1 MTSYVKIVGATAGAA
16 WGLLFVIMV
25 LLTYDIGPPPGLVT
39 VAFVVVP
46 AVIAAAA
53 FWIAFRSVFASGR
66 LAFAIE
72 LLLFIAGAT
81 CLLIVAAAS
90 GG

>member
-1 MTSYVKIVGATAGAA
+1 MTSYVKIIGATAGAA
-16 WGLLFVIMV
+16 WGLLFVIV
-25 LLTYDIGPPPGLVT
+25 LVLTAVIGPQPGLVT

-46 AVIAAAA
+46 AAVAAAA
-53 FWIAFRSVFASGR
+53 FWIAFRNGFASGT
-66 LAFAIE
+66 LALAIE
-72 LLLFIAGAT
+72 LLLFVAGVT